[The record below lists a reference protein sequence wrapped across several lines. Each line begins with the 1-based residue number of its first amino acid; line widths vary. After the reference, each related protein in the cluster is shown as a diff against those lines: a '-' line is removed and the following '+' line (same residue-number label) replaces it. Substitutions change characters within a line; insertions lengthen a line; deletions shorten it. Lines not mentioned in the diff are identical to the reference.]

1 MIPAAPPRGTNA
13 PRGASAGAGSARV
26 LRAVGPVLLLV
37 AALVAALWALAY
49 GGGAAP
55 LPLGD
60 PGPGVRWG
68 LPLVTMVVNL
78 SAAGM
83 CGTLVTALF
92 ALKVG
97 EKPFDLALGVASL
110 SAGVFTVASAATGF
124 LTFVLTFNPTV
135 GLDNTFGSQLG
146 SWLTTTEAGITWLIT
161 TLAGA
166 VLTILTYVA
175 RGWTATLLIA
185 IFALAS
191 LIPMGTQGHSGDL
204 ASHNIAVTAMIMHM
218 MGAAVWIGGL
228 VLLVVVRPLLDK
240 DRMADVLGR
249 YSSIALVAFVVVAV
263 SGVARAIVGLGGVAG
278 LFTSGY
284 GQLVLVKAA
293 ALVLLGL
300 LGAVYRTRLITRVR
314 QDAASRR
321 RFWGFVV
328 VELTIMGLASGVAVA
343 LARTPPPAGAEVPLS
358 ETPAEILTGSPLPPE
373 LTMARWFTQWDIDL
387 LWAVVCAFGAF
398 FYLAGVRRLHRRGD
412 KWPVQRTVF
421 WLLGL
426 ALLAWV
432 TCGPLNAY
440 QDYLFSVHMMG
451 HMLLTM
457 AIPMLLVP
465 GAPVTL
471 ALRAIEKRHDGTR
484 GAREWIMWAVHSP
497 YAKVITNPIVAAVI
511 FGASLWIFYFTD
523 LLRWAMYDHLGHEW
537 MIVHFLISGYLFVQ
551 SLIGIDPVP
560 SRLPYPMRIVI
571 LILVMA
577 THAFFGITIMM
588 HTGLMVAEWFGS
600 MGRTWGATPIA
611 DQYVGGGIAW
621 SVGEIPTL
629 ILAVIVGIEWARND
643 EKVQKRRDRH
653 ADRTGDAEL
662 AAYNERLAA
671 MADRD
676 ARAAE
681 REARLGS

>member
-1 MIPAAPPRGTNA
+1 
-13 PRGASAGAGSARV
+13 
-26 LRAVGPVLLLV
+26 V
-37 AALVAALWALAY
+37 AALVAAVWALAY

-68 LPLVTMVVNL
+68 LPLVTMAVNL

-83 CGTLVTALF
+83 CGTLVIALF
-92 ALKVG
+92 ALRVD
-97 EKPFDLALGVASL
+97 ERPFELALGVASV
-110 SAGVFTVASAATGF
+110 SAGIFTVASAATGF

-146 SWLTTTEAGITWLIT
+146 TWLTTTEAGLTWLIT

-166 VLTILTYVA
+166 VLTILTYAV
-175 RGWTATLLIA
+175 RGWTPTLITAVL
-185 IFALAS
+185 ALAS
-191 LIPMGTQGHSGDL
+191 IIPMGTQGHSGDL
-204 ASHNIAVTAMIMHM
+204 ASHNIAVTAMILHM
-218 MGAAVWIGGL
+218 LGAAVWVGGL
-228 VLLVVVRPLLDK
+228 VLLVIARPLLDR
-240 DRMADVLGR
+240 DRMADVLAR
-249 YSSIALVAFVVVAV
+249 YSSIAIVAFVVVAV
-263 SGVARAIVGLGGVAG
+263 SGVARALVGMGGVTG

-284 GQLVLVKAA
+284 GQLVLLKAA

-300 LGAVYRTRLITRVR
+300 LGAVYRTRLLVRVR
-314 QDAASRR
+314 QDAASR

-328 VELTIMGLASGVAVA
+328 VELVIMGLASGVAVA
-343 LARTPPPAGAEVPLS
+343 LARTPPPAGAQVPLS

-373 LTMARWFTQWDIDL
+373 LTVMRWFTEWDIDL
-387 LWAVVCAFGAF
+387 LWALVCAFGVF

-412 KWPVQRTVF
+412 RWPIQRTVF
-421 WLLGL
+421 WILGL
-426 ALLAWV
+426 VVLAWV

-440 QDYLFSVHMMG
+440 QDYLFSVHMLG

-465 GAPVTL
+465 GAPITL

-497 YAKVITNPIVAAVI
+497 FARVITNPIVAAVI
-511 FGASLWIFYFTD
+511 FAASLWVFYFTN
-523 LLRWAMYDHLGHEW
+523 LFRWAMYDHLGHEW
-537 MIVHFLISGYLFVQ
+537 MIAHFLISGYLFVQ

-560 SRLPYPMRIVI
+560 SRLPYALRIVI

-600 MGRTWGATPIA
+600 MGRTWGATPLA

-643 EKVQKRRDRH
+643 DRVQKRRDRH

-662 AAYNERLAA
+662 VAYNEQLAA
-671 MADRD
+671 LAERD